1 MKLNSVKLTKFE
13 ITVYL
18 LIAWSDWDI
27 TERSPPLYFSFFI
40 DYIPTLW
47 EGIGEERELYDFEQ
61 YFRQGKDPLNTCRH
75 VEVPSLS
82 AWTPNRGS

>member
-13 ITVYL
+13 IIFTDRLV
-18 LIAWSDWDI
+18 SDWDI
-27 TERSPPLYFSFFI
+27 TQGQRSPPLYFSFFI

-61 YFRQGKDPLNTCRH
+61 YFRQGKDPLNRH